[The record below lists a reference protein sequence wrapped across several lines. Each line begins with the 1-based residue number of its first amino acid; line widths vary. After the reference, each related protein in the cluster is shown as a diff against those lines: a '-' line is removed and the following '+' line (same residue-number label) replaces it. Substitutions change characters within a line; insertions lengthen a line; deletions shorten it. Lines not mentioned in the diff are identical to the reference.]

1 MKHTPLFASL
11 VLCALLVTASIA
23 AEKPTAQFLLV
34 GQGARAEAMAHT
46 VVASCADN
54 TAPYWNP
61 ASLAFLRQ
69 GEAGFSHTQ
78 LPTNM
83 KNDFLSIVYP
93 YQRYGFGITMFLQN
107 SRMTFYDAVGQQI
120 GDGIGESDTNVMASF
135 AWRCTPYFSLG
146 CGIGRIAMALHRNDS
161 SSDYEASAFT
171 SNIGTLY
178 SNGRASLGLMLGNFG
193 TALKLSSV
201 EEKQPELMRIGAGY
215 ELSEAKTLLLSSA
228 YTYVFNDENARE
240 LGIGGEY
247 RISNLFMLRAG
258 YRFMRNN
265 NAPSLGFGVQIR
277 LFIFD
282 YAWSTPAQSLSQL
295 DYHRAS
301 LSFRFGEIR
310 QPASTG
316 STQPPEIVVQYL
328 KQNDLTFEPKQQI
341 LHGDT
346 LELIGTVMSDPSTM
360 LDRIIVSVNGKTV
373 IQKTSLDE
381 KKYAFDETIRLR
393 EGKNAIS
400 IVAYDTRGCQSASK
414 ELHVVYEQD
423 FSKGKHSMNDFVTY
437 ASQKSGD
444 MFAVLIGIGN
454 YPQKSGLGTLDYAT
468 NDVAAFKTVLL
479 QNVKNFEED
488 HIYTLGEGTC
498 NPDDKCTYVGD
509 ATRKNI
515 EEFLGDTLPEKVKPN
530 DRVLIFFSGHGI
542 TIDTGDEKQ
551 KQGLGFL
558 VPVDGETDKPFST
571 CISMDV
577 ISQFS
582 QRLPAKQVLFI
593 VDACK
598 SGLVLYRNKGDN
610 KKKNTNAWIQ
620 SFLTDARQAMTATK
634 SDQPA
639 QMISMYQQSVY
650 THFLIEGLKGKADSS
665 GDGVIS
671 LLELHG
677 YVRDKVILATDNKQT
692 PQMGRIRDGG
702 EGEFFFIT
710 NN

>member
-1 MKHTPLFASL
+1 MKLNTFLSSFL
-11 VLCALLVTASIA
+11 MCACITSTVCA
-23 AEKPTAQFLLV
+23 ADKPTAQFLLV
-34 GQGARAEAMAHT
+34 GQGARAEAMAHA

-54 TAPYWNP
+54 TASYWNP
-61 ASLAFLRQ
+61 AGLAFLRQ

-78 LPTNM
+78 LPGNM
-83 KNDFLSIVYP
+83 NDEFLSIVYP
-93 YQRYGFGITMFLQN
+93 YRKYGFGVHVIMHTSVMD
-107 SRMTFYDAVGQQI
+107 FYDSSGIQQGR
-120 GDGIGESDTNVMASF
+120 GDGEKSSNMTASF

-215 ELSEAKTLLLSSA
+215 ELSEAKTLLISSA

-240 LGIGGEY
+240 LGISGEY

-277 LFIFD
+277 SFIFD

-310 QPASTG
+310 QPAATG
-316 STQPPEIVVQYL
+316 TTQPPEIVVQYL

-381 KKYAFDETIRLR
+381 KKYAFDETIQLR
-393 EGKNAIS
+393 EGKNTIAI
-400 IVAYDTRGCQSASK
+400 IAYDTLGHPSEPK

-423 FSKGKHSMNDFVTY
+423 FTKGKHSIPDFVTY
-437 ASQKSGD
+437 ESQKGGT

-454 YPQKSGLGTLDYAT
+454 YPSKSGFDTLDYAA
-468 NDVAAFKTVLL
+468 NDVTTLKASLL
-479 QNVKNFEED
+479 HDVKNMREE
-488 HIYTLGEGTC
+488 HMFTLGEGTC
-498 NPDDKCTYVGD
+498 NPHDTCNYVGD

-515 EEFLGDTLPEKVKPN
+515 EEFLGDTLPEKLKPN

-542 TIDTGDEKQ
+542 TIDTGDDKK

-558 VPVDGETDKPFST
+558 VPVDGEADKPFST

-577 ISQFS
+577 ISQLS

-598 SGLVLYRNKGDN
+598 SGLVLSRNKGDD
-610 KKKNTNAWIQ
+610 KKKNTDALIR

-634 SDQPA
+634 SDQTA
-639 QMISMYQQSVY
+639 QMISGYQQSVY
-650 THFLIEGLKGKADSS
+650 THFLIEGLHGKADTS
-665 GDGVIS
+665 GDGVIPIS
-671 LLELHG
+671 ELYN
-677 YVRDKVILATDNKQT
+677 YVRDKVSLATDNKQT

-702 EGEFFFIT
+702 EGEFFFIRK
-710 NN
+710 